1 MNRNILLI
9 FILLSLRS
17 GAQNLVSNPG
27 FETNSGFP
35 SGPGQYSLATGWGN
49 CNGGG
54 SSDYFHTMGT
64 GIVQLPN
71 CFIGTV
77 SANSGNAC
85 MGQAIYYNSPQN
97 FREYISSQLISPLVI
112 GQTYNVSFYITNGV
126 TSGTYGGGGIAEIS
140 ACFSTQP
147 LTQLGTDPISV
158 TPQVTYGTIFYS
170 YTWQLISMQFVADSA
185 YQFITIGNFL
195 DDASTTYQQ
204 FDPCPNFGAYYF
216 FDDVV
221 VEIANATPV
230 AIFNAPNQ
238 ICPGTCTNFTNLSQ
252 NATSYL
258 WNFTGATPST
268 STDVNPLNICYN
280 SPGSYSVSLIAT
292 NAITSDTLTL
302 NNFITVFPYPSPQGI
317 MQSGDTLFANQG
329 AVSYQ
334 WYYGGNIING
344 ATEYFYLAV
353 QSGDYN
359 VVATDANGCEVEAAI
374 FDVTANISGP
384 YFNDDNIAVFPNP
397 TTDVLSISCGSEIK
411 SIDIINALGEQIIID
426 ASSHSHDKKQMLLDV
441 HAFSSGTYFIKVT
454 CDDVA
459 YRTNFFKK

>member
-1 MNRNILLI
+1 MNRIILL
-9 FILLSLRS
+9 FLVSLSFRS
-17 GAQNLVSNPG
+17 AAQNLVSNPG
-27 FETNSGFP
+27 FET
-35 SGPGQYSLATGWGN
+35 YSALPTGAAQFNLATGWDN

-77 SANSGNAC
+77 FPNSGDAC
-85 MGQAIYYNSPQN
+85 MGQAIYYNSPAN

-112 GQTYNVSFYITNGV
+112 GQTYNVSFYITNGI

-147 LTQLGTDPISV
+147 LTQPGTDPIAV
-158 TPQVTYGTIFYS
+158 TPQVTYGTMFYS

-185 YQFITIGNFL
+185 YQFFAIGNFS

-221 VEIANATPV
+221 VEIANAAPV

-258 WNFTGATPST
+258 WDFTGATPST
-268 STDVNPLNICYN
+268 STDVNPNNICYN

-334 WYYGGNIING
+334 WYYGGIIING
-344 ATEYFYLAV
+344 ATEYFYIAV

-374 FDVTANISGP
+374 FDVTANISSP
-384 YFNDDNIAVFPNP
+384 YFNEDNIAVFPNP
-397 TTDVLSISCGSEIK
+397 ATDILSVNSESEIK
-411 SIDIINALGEQIIID
+411 SIEIFNALGAQIFLD
-426 ASSHSHDKKQMLLDV
+426 AYSLSRDKKQMLVDV
-441 HAFSSGTYFIKVT
+441 HAFSSGTYFIKVI
-454 CDDVA
+454 CDDVT
-459 YRTNFFKK
+459 YRTKFFKK